1 MARSHVPAIAL
12 LALIVAAPAQA
23 QLAATPSLQSPATSS
38 TQKPAAATPRK
49 PSPLVFRGFFSFD
62 MTSLTAS
69 ETYDALLGSSTV
81 TALGGGGE
89 IGGIW
94 KQLFV
99 RFGVG
104 QTSETG
110 ERAFVVNGDV
120 VPVGIPITVKMMP
133 IEVIGGWRFTPKGKP
148 RSGTA
153 ASSVTPHAPYSFYA
167 GGGPVFFK
175 YSETSDFGGPDDNL
189 NEMFTGFVF
198 YGGMSVDLG
207 RWVFVS
213 GEGGYRSVPDA
224 LGGAGLS
231 ADFGESDLGGTV
243 LRVMVGIRSKR

>member
-1 MARSHVPAIAL
+1 MARSHVPALAFLAL
-12 LALIVAAPAQA
+12 LVAAPATA
-23 QLAATPSLQSPATSS
+23 Q
-38 TQKPAAATPRK
+38 QKPTPAASKK
-49 PSPLVFRGFFSFD
+49 PSSLVYRGFFSFD
-62 MTSLTAS
+62 MTSLAAS

-81 TALGGGGE
+81 TGLGGGGE

-99 RFGVG
+99 RFGLS
-104 QTSETG
+104 QASETG

-120 VPVGIPITVKMMP
+120 IPVGIPITVKMMP
-133 IEVIGGWRFTPKGKP
+133 IEIIGGWRFTPKGKP

-175 YSETSDFGGPDDNL
+175 YSETSDFGGPADNL

-213 GEGGYRSVPDA
+213 GEGGYRSVPNA
-224 LGGAGLS
+224 LGSSGLS
-231 ADFGESDLGGTV
+231 ADFGETDLGGTV